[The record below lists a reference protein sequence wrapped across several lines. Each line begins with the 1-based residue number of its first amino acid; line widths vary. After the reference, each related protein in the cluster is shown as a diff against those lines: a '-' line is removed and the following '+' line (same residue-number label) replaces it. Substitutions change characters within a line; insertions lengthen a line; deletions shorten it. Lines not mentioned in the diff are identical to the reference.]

1 MQSSSPAAE
10 ISKELVHVQTSTVF
24 ALLPNLSLISIGKPN
39 EQKPPDI
46 DVSGLPNSDV
56 VSRIHAQIWISGD
69 EYYITDLGSSNGTYV
84 NGVKLQPKVFCTLN
98 PGDTIALG
106 QGDKVTFLFRVKQSS
121 TSATANTT
129 PNSAPTRITS
139 PTTSQNREG
148 EVALANK
155 LIGIGLILAG
165 VTFFSTSLYVSIYFF
180 STPGILLGT
189 SGVIALN
196 WGGRDNRILGWVL
209 IGIGIALFI
218 GSGVV
223 VSSVSLIPMLISF
236 AVITCGIQLLRTGK
250 VFNFDPL
257 TFQQGIKK

>member
-1 MQSSSPAAE
+1 MQRSSPTAE
-10 ISKELVHVQTSTVF
+10 IFKELVHVQTNTAF
-24 ALLPNLSLISIGKPN
+24 AISPNLSLVSIGKPN

-46 DVSGLPNSDV
+46 DVSGLPDSNV
-56 VSRIHAQIWISGD
+56 VSRIHAQIWVSGD

-84 NGVKLQPKVFCTLN
+84 NGVKLQPKIFCTLN
-98 PGDTIALG
+98 PGDIIVLG
-106 QGDKVTFLFRVKQSS
+106 QGDKVTFLFRVKQNR
-121 TSATANTT
+121 TSETANAT

-139 PTTSQNREG
+139 PTTSQEEK

-165 VTFFSTSLYVSIYFF
+165 VTFLSTSLYVSIYFR
-180 STPGILLGT
+180 STPAILLCMA
-189 SGVIALN
+189 GVVTLN
-196 WGGRDNRILGWVL
+196 WSGRDNRILGWVL

-236 AVITCGIQLLRTGK
+236 AAIACGIQLLRTGK
-250 VFNFDPL
+250 VFNFNPL
-257 TFQQGIKK
+257 TLQQGIKK